1 MRIKLCGLIV
11 WAAMLAAGFVSCQ
24 QHDDIPQGVKYP
36 ILFDSSDTRATA
48 NLDSLEANGFK
59 VYAYF
64 EGAGNSHTFVKD
76 VTYNA
81 TQLVWGYEGL
91 EYWIPGATYWFKAFY
106 PTVPSAGTL
115 TVANTSSAQSF
126 KIANFDIRMQEDIM
140 VAETTREGMEVD
152 KSTGAPQT
160 GSVVDLSFK
169 HLLANVIIK
178 IKSEVN
184 DITVQ
189 KIVIGGADTNST
201 YNGNAWELTGNKTSI
216 NSEEPY
222 LLTKGKDYEDV
233 TNGGILVIPASSNKS
248 LTIETNNKTYNL
260 TIPNG
265 TWESGKRYSYTLVIK
280 QDNIVFVDGAP
291 YVEEWDSENATG
303 SVIIK

>member
-36 ILFDSSDTRATA
+36 ILFGSSDTRATA

-64 EGAGNSHTFVKD
+64 EGNTGNSHTFEKD

-91 EYWIPGATYWFKAFY
+91 EYWIPGAKYWFKAFY
-106 PTVPSAGTL
+106 PTEPTAGTL
-115 TVANTSSAQSF
+115 TVDNTSSTQAF
-126 KIANFDIRMQEDIM
+126 TIADFDISKQEDIM
-140 VAETTREGMEVD
+140 VAEATRTVTLGSV
-152 KSTGAPQT
+152 APAD
-160 GSVVDLSFK
+160 GNVVDLSFK

-189 KIVIGGADTNST
+189 KIVIGSADTNST

-222 LLTKGKDYEDV
+222 SLTKGEDYEDV
-233 TNGGILVIPASSNKS
+233 TNGGILVIPASSNKP